1 MSCESVVLL
10 FAVIFA
16 NAGETKLFLIIEF
29 KMQKVKGSIICPI
42 RKFLNQ
48 LVARLSFVFFKK
60 YIFDCPCLF

>member
-29 KMQKVKGSIICPI
+29 KMQKVI
-42 RKFLNQ
+42 
-48 LVARLSFVFFKK
+48 LVSAGCTTNCGVF
-60 YIFDCPCLF
+60 